1 MRIYVCIPSL
11 NEARTIGS
19 VTKLVD
25 QGLKEF
31 SLSCGESIE
40 AKIINIDSSS
50 EDSTP
55 YVFNST
61 ETFFTKQSII
71 LSEPRGKGKNLLE
84 FIDIASRED
93 ASFCLTIDADIHSA
107 NPSWISELLKP
118 IVNGQADFVTPLYAR
133 SRFEGS
139 STNHFA
145 YPIVLA
151 TTGVSVRQPIAG
163 DFAFNSSLLSVVQ
176 SLKIPEV
183 ARGYGID
190 IFLSLA
196 ALTHGLRHKQVA
208 LGEKMHNP
216 SFDKLEDM
224 FPQIAAAALSILRE
238 VNVEPTIL
246 MNDTVS
252 ISNIASTQSFP
263 HKEAAK
269 IMRKRSLLQLSS
281 INADKWG
288 WVPSDIVKR
297 QLDDTDVQ
305 LKDWVSILFAWI
317 EYGLKNKNIDAT
329 ILAKQLLPFFVLR
342 ATSFWF
348 SSENMTAEEVENQ
361 IRDQAL
367 ALHSSFGKIFRD

>member
-50 EDSTP
+50 EDGTP
-55 YVFNST
+55 NVFNSI
-61 ETFFTKQSII
+61 ETFFPKQSII
-71 LSEPRGKGKNLLE
+71 LDEPRGKGRNLLE
-84 FIDIASRED
+84 FIDIAGRED
-93 ASFCLTIDADIHSA
+93 ASFCLTMDADIHSA
-107 NPSWISELLKP
+107 DPSWISELLNP
-118 IVNGQADFVTPLYAR
+118 IVSGHAGFVTPLYAR

-163 DFAFNSSLLSVVQ
+163 DFAFNSSLLNVVQ
-176 SLKIPEV
+176 SLKIPEA

-196 ALTHGLRHKQVA
+196 ALTHGLRHKQVE

-216 SFDKLEDM
+216 SFDKLESM

-238 VNVEPTIL
+238 VKVEPTVL
-246 MNDTVS
+246 MNDPVS
-252 ISNIASTQSFP
+252 INNIASIQSFP
-263 HKEAAK
+263 HKDAA
-269 IMRKRSLLQLSS
+269 ITMRKQALLR
-281 INADKWG
+281 INSTDAKQWRWIPPHLLGRKWG
-288 WVPSDIVKR
+288 
-297 QLDDTDVQ
+297 DTDIQ
-305 LKDWVSILFAWI
+305 SDDWIIILSGWI
-317 EYGLKNKNIDAT
+317 EYGIKNRDVDAT
-329 ILAKQLLPFFVLR
+329 LLAEQLLPFFVLR
-342 ATSFWF
+342 ATAFWF
-348 SSENMTAEEVENQ
+348 ASEKMTAEEVENQ
-361 IRDQAL
+361 IRNQAF
-367 ALHSSFGKIFRD
+367 ALRSSLKGKFGV